1 MRCKAM
7 VADDE
12 YIIRRGIIS
21 FLRKYEEIEVVAEAE
36 DGEMAL
42 EIAQE
47 EDIDIFFVDINMPFL
62 SGLQFIEKLKNL
74 QPQAIIV
81 VITGYDDFEFA
92 RTALRLGVFEYILKP
107 LMEEPFDNMIQE
119 VLKEV
124 QQQNKEDKYLKW
136 AKMTLQQNKIHL
148 VDAFL
153 KNWLEGRLAEE
164 EIEERMQ
171 YLDICIPKQ
180 YAVTII
186 HLEQAVDK
194 DLGENWDD
202 DLLSYAVQNISNEI
216 FNDLKNVSS
225 CQVENGDLVVISKD
239 MGAEE
244 LRRKQLKC
252 MESIEG
258 CLPLKVVSVQETGE
272 GYENLVA
279 VYNRAAE
286 QMESV
291 KGGSSVIKIVKQ
303 YIEDNY
309 NREELTLQDV
319 ADYTYLSPQHLSR
332 IIRKEMGITFIDYL
346 TKVRIRKAIDLLFE
360 EDLKMYEIAEKVGYT
375 TQHYF
380 SNVFKKITGVSPA
393 EYRKSAQKR

>member
-62 SGLQFIEKLKNL
+62 SGLQFNL

>member
-225 CQVENGDLVVISKD
+225 CQVEMVIWW
-239 MGAEE
+239 
-244 LRRKQLKC
+244 
-252 MESIEG
+252 
-258 CLPLKVVSVQETGE
+258 
-272 GYENLVA
+272 
-279 VYNRAAE
+279 
-286 QMESV
+286 
-291 KGGSSVIKIVKQ
+291 
-303 YIEDNY
+303 
-309 NREELTLQDV
+309 
-319 ADYTYLSPQHLSR
+319 
-332 IIRKEMGITFIDYL
+332 
-346 TKVRIRKAIDLLFE
+346 
-360 EDLKMYEIAEKVGYT
+360 
-375 TQHYF
+375 
-380 SNVFKKITGVSPA
+380 
-393 EYRKSAQKR
+393 